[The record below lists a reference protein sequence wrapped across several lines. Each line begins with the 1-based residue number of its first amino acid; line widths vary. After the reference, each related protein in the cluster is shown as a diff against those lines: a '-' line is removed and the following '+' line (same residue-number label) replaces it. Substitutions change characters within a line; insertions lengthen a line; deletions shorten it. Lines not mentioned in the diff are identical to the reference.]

1 MIRKI
6 MQGNVFE
13 KRLTYI
19 EKGIDFTDQISKCIS
34 LRHGYFLNQVQK
46 NRSKNI

>member
-6 MQGNVFE
+6 MEGNMFD

-19 EKGIDFTDQISKCIS
+19 ETGIDFTDQISKCIS
-34 LRHGYFLNQVQK
+34 LRHGYFQKQVQK
-46 NRSKNI
+46 IHSKNI